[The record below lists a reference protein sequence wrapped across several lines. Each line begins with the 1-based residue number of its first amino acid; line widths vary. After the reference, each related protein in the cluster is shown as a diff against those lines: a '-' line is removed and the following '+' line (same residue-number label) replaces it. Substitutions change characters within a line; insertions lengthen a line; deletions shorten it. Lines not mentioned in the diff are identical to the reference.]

1 MGTWAT
7 DKAQAMRNFLLSLIV
22 LFVTACAVWG
32 EEGAN
37 SDEVRA
43 GHKLAV
49 LVCGNCHVAATDQP
63 NEPILR
69 TPAASFESIAQR
81 TDVRADWI
89 ENYLKTTHRDLDNPN
104 GMPNPQLLDFQ
115 IKQVTAYL
123 LSLRKSP

>member
-1 MGTWAT
+1 
-7 DKAQAMRNFLLSLIV
+7 MRNVLLSLIV

-49 LVCGNCHVAATDQP
+49 LVCGSCHVAAADQP

-81 TDVRADWI
+81 KDVSADWI
-89 ENYLKTTHRDLDNPN
+89 ESFLKTTHRGLDNPN

>member
-1 MGTWAT
+1 
-7 DKAQAMRNFLLSLIV
+7 MRNILLSLIV
-22 LFVTACAVWG
+22 FFVTAYAVLG

-37 SDEVRA
+37 LDEVRA

-69 TPAASFESIAQR
+69 TPAASFKSIAQR
-81 TDVRADWI
+81 KDVSADWI
-89 ENYLKTTHRDLDNPN
+89 ESYLKTTHRGLDNPK

-123 LSLRKSP
+123 LSLRKNP

>member
-1 MGTWAT
+1 MQAVS
-7 DKAQAMRNFLLSLIV
+7 AMRKVLFSLIGLLV
-22 LFVTACAVWG
+22 AAYPLWA

-69 TPAASFESIAQR
+69 TPAASFESIAKR
-81 TDVRADWI
+81 KDVSADWI
-89 ENYLKTTHRDLDNPN
+89 ESFLKTTHRGLDNPK

-123 LSLRKSP
+123 LSLRKDH

>member
-1 MGTWAT
+1 
-7 DKAQAMRNFLLSLIV
+7 MRNFLLSLIV
-22 LFVTACAVWG
+22 LFGTACAVRG
-32 EEGAN
+32 EESIN

-49 LVCGNCHVAATDQP
+49 FVCGNCHVAATDQP

-81 TDVRADWI
+81 KDVSADWI
-89 ENYLKTTHRDLDNPN
+89 ENYLKTTHRGLDNPN

-123 LSLRKSP
+123 LSLRTSP